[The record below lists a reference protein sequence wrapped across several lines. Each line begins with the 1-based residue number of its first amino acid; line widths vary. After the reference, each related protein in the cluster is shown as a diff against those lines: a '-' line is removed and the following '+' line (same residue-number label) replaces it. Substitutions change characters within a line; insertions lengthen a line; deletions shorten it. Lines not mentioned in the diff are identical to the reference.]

1 MSENLFSFATSVAYV
16 RTLSI
21 CKDNVCESKKQ
32 TYKGFSF
39 AWDIFVYFF
48 VSVGGFFV
56 AFFSVSQ
63 CNLRKGQFVENR
75 MNKNVSLGIFY

>member
-56 AFFSVSQ
+56 AFFSV
-63 CNLRKGQFVENR
+63 L
-75 MNKNVSLGIFY
+75 NVICARGSLWKIE